1 MNEPVQQ
8 QSLET
13 FLADLASHSPAP
25 GGGSATALNGAMAA
39 ALLSMVAAVMQK
51 RDNEPAITSELAAVH
66 QQSETIR
73 AELQDLIAADIA
85 VFHKL
90 AAAYKLPR
98 VTDADAATRRAA
110 IQNLTRDATEVPLQ
124 IAHATARLLPICTVL
139 ARRTTRLLVSDVG
152 VAAAMIRATVE
163 GALLS
168 VEVNLTS
175 LEDQQF
181 VRATRA
187 RAADL
192 SVGLAEETGGIIE
205 IVQQRIAR

>member
-1 MNEPVQQ
+1 MKEPVQQ

-25 GGGSATALNGAMAA
+25 GGGSATAVNGAMAA

-51 RDNEPAITSELAAVH
+51 RDNEPAIMSELAAVQ

-73 AELQDLIAADIA
+73 AELQALIEADIA
-85 VFHKL
+85 AFHKL

-110 IQNLTRDATEVPLQ
+110 IQHLTRDATEVPLQ
-124 IAHATARLLPICTVL
+124 IAHATARLLPICAVL
-139 ARRTTRLLVSDVG
+139 ARRATRLLVSDVG

-168 VEVNLTS
+168 VEVNLAS